1 MTWLYQYTFHYP
13 QLSSLHLVLKL
24 PFHELKAACIKL
36 WFGHC
41 FIQKAWPSCDGVAY
55 LCTAI
60 AHRPSEGCFILN
72 NAPQSH
78 SVLLSASSV
87 VGREVWQDSVGGQLW
102 LQSSVSAQA
111 RFHGNNKV
119 HSKVMKQPI
128 IAQGW
133 PCRSRQGCFWGAA
146 LPEPVSIHFYER
158 ALLGDV
164 GIGSTETPGFSYSDK
179 VNLTAHP
186 GIPQCKNKYKTNE

>member
-1 MTWLYQYTFHYP
+1 MYFEIRDVLQYH
-13 QLSSLHLVLKL
+13 QLSSLHWGLKW
-24 PFHELKAACIKL
+24 PFYEHKPACIKL
-36 WFGHC
+36 WFRHC
-41 FIQKAWPSCDGVAY
+41 FIQKAWPSCGGMAY

-78 SVLLSASSV
+78 SVLLSANGTV
-87 VGREVWQDSVGGQLW
+87 RRGVWQDSVGGQLW
-102 LQSSVSAQA
+102 LQSSVSARA

-146 LPEPVSIHFYER
+146 LPAPVSIHFYER
-158 ALLGDV
+158 ALLWGRGDR
-164 GIGSTETPGFSYSDK
+164 EYRDPG
-179 VNLTAHP
+179 L
-186 GIPQCKNKYKTNE
+186 